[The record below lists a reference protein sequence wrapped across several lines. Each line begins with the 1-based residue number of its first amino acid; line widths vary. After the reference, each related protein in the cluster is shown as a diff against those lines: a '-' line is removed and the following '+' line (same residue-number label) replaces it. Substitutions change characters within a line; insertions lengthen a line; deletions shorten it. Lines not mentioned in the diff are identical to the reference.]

1 MENTPSFF
9 NTSAKM
15 DFASSDYSAMI
26 SMSNSLLWLYF
37 LLCRSKKMI
46 SKEKTVNYFVELLID
61 INEMGIIHT
70 NLSASSDF
78 PPM

>member
-1 MENTPSFF
+1 VVIFLALSF
-9 NTSAKM
+9 
-15 DFASSDYSAMI
+15 
-26 SMSNSLLWLYF
+26 
-37 LLCRSKKMI
+37 KKDDI
-46 SKEKTVNYFVELLID
+46 QRGTLNHFVELLTD

>member
-15 DFASSDYSAMI
+15 
-26 SMSNSLLWLYF
+26 
-37 LLCRSKKMI
+37 I
-46 SKEKTVNYFVELLID
+46 SKEEQPLVVIFLALSFKKDDIQRETVNHFVELLTD
-61 INEMGIIHT
+61 INKMRIIHT